1 MAYSSQEYPTY
12 TRVSPQT
19 RVRERLGRVE
29 TRGGKRHFIPAK
41 IIEVEDTGPFLTQAE
56 KEYLAKLHKSKSAL
70 NGKRK
75 NKGRYNFHQRQA
87 AISEVDK
94 RRLDKER
101 AERALARKA
110 RGFV

>member
-1 MAYSSQEYPTY
+1 MASSTEYPTY
-12 TRVSPQT
+12 TKHSPQT

-29 TRGGKRHFIPAK
+29 TRGGKRHFVPAK
-41 IIEVEDTGPFLTQAE
+41 PTEIVDTGPFLTPDE
-56 KEYLAKLHKSKSAL
+56 KEALAKLHASKSPI

-75 NKGRYNFHQRQA
+75 NKGRYNYHQRQNV
-87 AISEVDK
+87 ISEVEQ

-110 RGFV
+110 KGYL